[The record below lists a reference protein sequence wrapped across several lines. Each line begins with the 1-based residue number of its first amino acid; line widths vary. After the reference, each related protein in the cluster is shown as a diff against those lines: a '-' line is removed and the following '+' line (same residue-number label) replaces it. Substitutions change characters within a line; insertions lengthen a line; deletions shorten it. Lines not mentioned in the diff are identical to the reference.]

1 MKNNKVKHQ
10 KTMYAYMYIFIYI
23 YIYMEIYD
31 KTLAHAVVEAKK
43 SHHLPTAS

>member
-1 MKNNKVKHQ
+1 MKNNKVEHH
-10 KTMYAYMYIFIYI
+10 KTKYAYMYIYI
-23 YIYMEIYD
+23 YIHMENYD